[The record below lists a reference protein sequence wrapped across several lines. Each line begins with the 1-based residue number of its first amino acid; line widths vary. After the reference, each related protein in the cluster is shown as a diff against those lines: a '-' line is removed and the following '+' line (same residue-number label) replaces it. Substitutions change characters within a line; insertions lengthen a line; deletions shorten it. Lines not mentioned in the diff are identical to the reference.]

1 MISRDHKPD
10 DEQEKVRIQLAGG
23 KIYRTQTFARPAMH
37 PGEKDV
43 YVQGPL
49 RVFPGRLSVARTFGD
64 IEAKR
69 ARYGGNPNVIVCDP
83 EIRCFKIE
91 SHFDFILMGCD
102 GIFDRLNNRDVVTQV
117 WDSTLDLV
125 KGN

>member
-1 MISRDHKPD
+1 
-10 DEQEKVRIQLAGG
+10 LAGG

-69 ARYGGNPNVIVCDP
+69 PRFGGN
-83 EIRCFKIE
+83 
-91 SHFDFILMGCD
+91 
-102 GIFDRLNNRDVVTQV
+102 
-117 WDSTLDLV
+117 
-125 KGN
+125 